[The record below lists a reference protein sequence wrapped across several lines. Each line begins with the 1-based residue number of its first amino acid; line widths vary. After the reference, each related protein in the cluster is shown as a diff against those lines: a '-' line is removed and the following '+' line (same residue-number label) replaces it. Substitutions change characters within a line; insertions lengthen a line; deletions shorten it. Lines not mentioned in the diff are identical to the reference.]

1 MANHENL
8 STQFIYLRS
17 TGEKISVPKEQRDA
31 FYKEADRIRHKEQL
45 HHRCMCSKNI
55 SGNAME
61 TASDA
66 NIMQSEIHFH
76 STFLPK
82 TAKPIC
88 TTAFLIHHHQWKM

>member
-31 FYKEADRIRHKEQL
+31 FYKEADRIRHKEQ
-45 HHRCMCSKNI
+45 HYHVVCVTKNI

-66 NIMQSEIHFH
+66 NIMQPEIRFH

-82 TAKPIC
+82 TVKPIC